1 MAKEQ
6 QKQDPGAFTNSL
18 RNQNQELQGKG
29 EVEKEEAE
37 APFTLSVTSKVLYML
52 GDITAGPASMFAQW
66 LQLVR
71 KRTSNNRTSGFPH
84 RSSTMPSRFPT
95 ISSLPNA
102 FVPFFIIAIE
112 HMSLTSVDTTITVF
126 PPF

>member
-1 MAKEQ
+1 
-6 QKQDPGAFTNSL
+6 
-18 RNQNQELQGKG
+18 
-29 EVEKEEAE
+29 
-37 APFTLSVTSKVLYML
+37 ML

-112 HMSLTSVDTTITVF
+112 HVCNRMMLLRFFFFFFVNNYKKC
-126 PPF
+126 